1 MTAIAPRLLLT
12 IDVEEDMPSWK
23 ITNPVTTTN
32 VAALPALQKLCNEL
46 GIRPTYLCNH
56 PPVTQRDSAK
66 IIKNLAK
73 SGRCEIGAHLH
84 PWNTP
89 PYNGIP
95 GRRVDETTVA
105 YYMNDL
111 GPELI
116 RPKLENVTSAIANL
130 VGKSPTSFRAG
141 RFGMDGRTLAVLPE
155 FGYTIDTSVTPLAE
169 HTKDGGPDFRM
180 APMLPYRPSRIDIC
194 KNGDVPIIE
203 IPVSIALTR
212 KVPRTVQ
219 NAYIRIPQKMRLRGL
234 LSKDF
239 LNILDFAWLYPV
251 RFDLPMMIR
260 AADTLVASGSPVLN
274 VFYHSSELVAGVS
287 GSVATQ
293 ADADRGIARLRGI
306 LEYCIQKF
314 GAVPMTLADA
324 GRECETRISATS
336 PTQILH
342 VRPTSHLQ
350 KSPRRKS

>member
-1 MTAIAPRLLLT
+1 MTARAPRVLLT

-23 ITNPVTTTN
+23 ITNPTTTTN
-32 VAALPALQKLCNEL
+32 AAALPALQKLCNEI
-46 GIRPTYLCNH
+46 GIRPTYLCNY
-56 PPVTQRDSAK
+56 PPVTQRDSAR
-66 IIKNLAK
+66 IIKTLAK

-111 GPELI
+111 GPALI
-116 RPKLENVTSAIANL
+116 RPKIATVTNAIANL
-130 VGKSPTSFRAG
+130 VGMSPASFRAG
-141 RFGMDGRTLAVLPE
+141 RFGMDGPTLAVLPE
-155 FGYTIDTSVTPLAE
+155 FGYKVDTSVTPLAE

-180 APMLPYRPSRIDIC
+180 APALPYHPSRIDIC
-194 KNGDVPIIE
+194 KPGDVPIVE

-212 KVPRTVQ
+212 KVPRSVQ
-219 NAYIRIPQKMRLRGL
+219 NAYIRIPQKIRLRGL

-239 LNILDFAWLYPV
+239 LNIVDFAWLYPV
-251 RFDLPMMIR
+251 RFDLPEMIR

-274 VFYHSSELVAGVS
+274 IFYHSSELVPEMS
-287 GSVATQ
+287 GAVATQ

-306 LEYCIQKF
+306 LEYCIQRL
-314 GAVPMTLADA
+314 GAVPMTLTEA
-324 GRECETRISATS
+324 GRECESWIATNS
-336 PTQILH
+336 PTQIPHARSATHSKKIL
-342 VRPTSHLQ
+342 P
-350 KSPRRKS
+350 RKS